1 MGLRENKKEIRRY
14 FTLNKSENTTYKNLC
29 NAAKA
34 VFGVKFLTQ
43 TPILMG
49 KKEGLINY
57 SASTL
62 KNKNNN
68 KKVEKMRAN

>member
-14 FTLNKSENTTYKNLC
+14 FTLNKSENTAYKNLW
-29 NAAKA
+29 NAAEA
-34 VFGVKFLTQ
+34 VFRVKFLTQ

-49 KKEGLINY
+49 KKDGLINY

-62 KNKNNN
+62 KNKNKN
-68 KKVEKMRAN
+68 KK